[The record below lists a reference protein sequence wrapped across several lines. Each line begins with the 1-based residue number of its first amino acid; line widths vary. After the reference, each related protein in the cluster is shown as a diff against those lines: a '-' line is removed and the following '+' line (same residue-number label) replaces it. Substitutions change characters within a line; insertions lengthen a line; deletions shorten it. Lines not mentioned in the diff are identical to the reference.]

1 LNGKI
6 HCPAKELMKKNKG
19 KFKIKFSAK
28 DRLASVSKLPF
39 LKLIYLSIFLNV
51 FTMLGILLLKK
62 NISPELPLFYGL
74 PEGESQ
80 IASNEELI
88 IPSMISLL
96 VILINITISS
106 VLQNEFLKRVLI
118 IVSLII
124 TLLGLTTTLEIFFLI
139 GSF

>member
-1 LNGKI
+1 
-6 HCPAKELMKKNKG
+6 MKKNKG